1 MVVDEPYWCPFPM
14 VRYLLSPAASHRL
27 PLSQSMAQGFMAPG
41 VPLSS
46 SKLTTASSAPL
57 RSCATMASMST
68 PSQERRRHGSA
79 RKEGAAVARPRRAAG
94 QGNGPRNAEV
104 QSPTAT
110 RFLWARRD
118 AFLAARRH
126 LLPAGEQRRH
136 HVNRLSKTGS
146 SR

>member
-1 MVVDEPYWCPFPM
+1 MSFPDGE
-14 VRYLLSPAASHRL
+14 VPPVAGRL
-27 PLSQSMAQGFMAPG
+27 PPPALKPEHGAR
-41 VPLSS
+41 V
-46 SKLTTASSAPL
+46 
-57 RSCATMASMST
+57 
-68 PSQERRRHGSA
+68 HGSGRPSLLFKADHRIFRTIAFMCHHGIDVDAVPGEEAA

-118 AFLAARRH
+118 AFLAPRRH

-136 HVNRLSKTGS
+136 HVNRLNKTGS